1 MKMQTEAT
9 MDLYFSPMACSMA
22 SRIAAYEAGAPINFI
37 QVDTRATPKRTQDG
51 APFLAIN
58 PMGQVPVL
66 RADDG
71 ELISENVVILQYLAD
86 QFPASGLIPPD
97 GTERRRVQTWLSFVS
112 TELHAMTFRVLLS
125 ANATEEA
132 KALARVSAVSRLA
145 VLEAHLAGREFL
157 QGPFSVAD
165 AYLFVM
171 LVWAQYVGL
180 DFAPYPALAAYRD
193 RLQARPSVA
202 RAFGEEF
209 TLFKAA
215 A

>member
-1 MKMQTEAT
+1 

-22 SRIAAYEAGAPINFI
+22 TRIAAYEAGAPINFLR
-37 QVDTRATPKRTQDG
+37 VDTRATPKRLEDG
-51 APFLAIN
+51 TEFLSLN

-71 ELISENVVILQYLAD
+71 ELIFENPVILQYVAD
-86 QFPASGLIPPD
+86 RFPAAGLIPAE
-97 GTERRRVQTWLSFVS
+97 GAERRRVQRWLSFIGS
-112 TELHAMTFRVLLS
+112 ELHTGVFIALLDPK
-125 ANATEEA
+125 APEGA
-132 KALARVSAVSRLA
+132 KAFARDAVAPRLA
-145 VLEAHLAGREFL
+145 VLDAHLTGREFL
-157 QGPFSVAD
+157 QGRFSVAD

-171 LVWAQYVGL
+171 LTWARHVAL
-180 DFAPYPALAAYRD
+180 DLAPYPALAAYRD

-202 RAFGEEF
+202 RALGEEF

>member
-1 MKMQTEAT
+1 MQTEAA

-22 SRIAAYEAGAPINFI
+22 TRIAAYEAGAEINFLK
-37 QVDTRATPKRTQDG
+37 VDTKVSPKRVEDG
-51 APFLAIN
+51 TDFLTIN

-71 ELISENVVILQYLAD
+71 ELIFENAVILQYVAD
-86 QFPASGLIPPD
+86 RFPAAGLIPAD
-97 GTERRRVQTWLSFVS
+97 GAERRRVQSWLSFVAS
-112 TELHAMTFRVLLS
+112 ELHTKAFRVLLAKAAS
-125 ANATEEA
+125 EEA
-132 KALARVSAVSRLA
+132 KASARTAVDERFA
-145 VLEAHLAGREFL
+145 VLEAHLTGREFL
-157 QGPFSVAD
+157 QGRFSVAD

-180 DFAPYPALAAYRD
+180 DFGPYPALAAYRE
-193 RLQARPSVA
+193 RLQTRPSVA

>member
-1 MKMQTEAT
+1 MQTEGS

-22 SRIAAYEAGAPINFI
+22 SRIAVHEAGAQARFLK
-37 QVDTRATPKRTQDG
+37 VDTKARPKRVEDG
-51 APFLAIN
+51 AVFVDIN

-66 RADDG
+66 RTDDG
-71 ELISENVVILQYLAD
+71 ELIVENAVILQYIAD
-86 QFPASGLIPPD
+86 RFPAAGLIPAEGAD
-97 GTERRRVQTWLSFVS
+97 RRKVQSWLSFIGS
-112 TELHAMTFRVLLS
+112 ELHIGAFTVLLNPK
-125 ANATEEA
+125 APEGA
-132 KALARVSAVSRLA
+132 KAFARERLA
-145 VLEAHLAGREFL
+145 ERLAFLDAHLKNREFL
-157 QGPFSVAD
+157 QGKFSVAD

-171 LVWAQYVGL
+171 LTWARYL
-180 DFAPYPALAAYRD
+180 SIDFEPYPALAAYRD